1 MLKPWLV
8 SNKTGILSVG
18 VRVYKLSSTHSGS
31 NCSETFAAVMS
42 QSWSLPQSEA
52 LPSQGRRAQP
62 APGVS
67 SHIGGPAPPRA
78 ERSGLCPHLRL
89 AYWLQPHSRD
99 GAPSPGDTI
108 LGATV
113 LENRAQIFTQSPSRQ
128 RDSGWPSAVTFCDLE
143 GGVVLTSQLTQ
154 KM

>member
-67 SHIGGPAPPRA
+67 SHIGGLAPPRA

-108 LGATV
+108 LGASPG
-113 LENRAQIFTQSPSRQ
+113 EQSP
-128 RDSGWPSAVTFCDLE
+128 DLHPVAIPPE
-143 GGVVLTSQLTQ
+143 GLWLAQCSHLL
-154 KM
+154 